1 MAPFALSIV
10 FFFGSMFTL
19 AFSTFLVRSYLVNTD
34 NTEQCKLLMEN
45 WKPMSY
51 SQADGEAMDKCL
63 DMTRQEMTDAS
74 LLALIIS
81 PFSTY
86 LLLRLSRK
94 RLKK

>member
-1 MAPFALSIV
+1 
-10 FFFGSMFTL
+10 MFTV
-19 AFSTFLVRSYLVNTD
+19 ACSTFFVRSYLVHTD

>member
-1 MAPFALSIV
+1 
-10 FFFGSMFTL
+10 MFTV
-19 AFSTFLVRSYLVNTD
+19 ACSTFFVRSYLD
-34 NTEQCKLLMEN
+34 ADKTEQCKLLMEN

-63 DMTRQEMTDAS
+63 DMTRQKMTDAS
-74 LLALIIS
+74 LFALIIS

-94 RLKK
+94 RLKR